1 MSKDGDGIDSA
12 DETESK
18 RARMDNINISPNGSG
33 NMGSNGGYSMEK
45 YLDPNRPFKCEV
57 CKESFTQKNILLVH
71 YNSVSHLH
79 RLKKSL
85 DGQGKHAI
93 TENQPTPEKT
103 PTKGSALEALLGNL
117 GNRGLEK
124 GSSRIGSIGTEE
136 EEYKPFKCN
145 ICKVAYAQGS
155 TLDIHVRSV
164 LHQTK
169 ASKLQELILTG
180 QIDMNKPLIE
190 QPDALSLQEQHKKM
204 INDMLSPK
212 SLNSTGSS
220 GPQTSPTTDS
230 GRLNRTSSPSQR
242 SSTPQ
247 SSPLATMM
255 MNMKQ
260 QQQQGPSTGGNSSDS
275 SPPLELP
282 KSTGTT
288 LPVIPRLPTSSPLNI
303 DQKSSAPSPVLKNL
317 LQNYGID
324 FAKQFGNNKLNSD
337 GNDNDDLMDNKSE
350 KDHRGTPSSVI
361 SNGAADRSTSRAS
374 ASETNEN
381 GSKTTTPQK
390 LLSPPDST
398 PVVPEGLQEALRNA
412 MMNAQLQQT
421 LNNPLMMQMAQLSGG
436 LNPLMA
442 MNLHPPL
449 IPPNLL
455 NQGNNGGVN
464 DNTAALLAQ
473 MFGTGSTQSLPAQQ
487 LPTMSP
493 GMDPKLFALM
503 QASRQMQANESKDLN
518 ENKNQLAQMMSL
530 LQGGK
535 GPADML
541 SQFHPDPNNLLQ
553 LASKMGL
560 SSSKHTGVTL
570 PQNSPSGG
578 MKEKH
583 QSHIAKQSQHPFTA
597 PTPPGLGG
605 NQLPPGLSHSPM
617 PDSSL
622 LMQQQAVSGGASQHD
637 SKRARTRISDD
648 QLKILRSNFDINNSP
663 AEESLNTMAQQ
674 TGLPLK
680 VIKHW
685 FRNTLF
691 KERQKN
697 KDSPYNFANPPSTKL
712 NLEEYEKTGESKVTA
727 LNPDDQAEYGIQQDK
742 HSNSDVDTIKR
753 NCDSPS
759 EEPSSMEDVKNEM
772 KFEESPDPPQ
782 KDNSLFN
789 ALANSKVPSFLTDSL
804 QMAGSDDKG
813 VLSLSRLLALG
824 AGGASI
830 NSNMPSLLPNFPA
843 FPSLNLPPCTT
854 SAFTSAFPNLPV
866 TSASFSKLNLP
877 SVTSSGLQLPASP
890 VMPDQLNSILS
901 KQHQQRPL
909 SPQSVSS
916 QGKRAN
922 RTRFTDY
929 QIKVLQEFFENNAYP
944 KDDDLEYLS
953 KLLGLSP
960 RVIVVW
966 FQNARQKARK
976 VYENQPADGSSPN
989 GTREGGNSGAEDE
1002 AAGRFT
1008 RTSSCNYQCKKCL
1021 LVFQRYYELIRHQK
1035 QHCYKEED
1043 AKKSAQ
1049 AQKAAAVAAAQFQ
1062 GSTQTMN
1069 YSDDSNDAGGKDYE
1083 RTSISSPARSR
1094 SSEGGG
1100 EHTKGDENRYSTE
1113 DRIQSIQHQRNFE
1126 VEEAISKLMH
1136 PLSGLGAYPSD
1147 SPFGILQQQGLVPLP
1162 QHPIR
1167 SRSPLTNDGND
1178 GDLSGDDFLDSESG
1192 ASSGGGGAAMTTTP
1206 NREGKKRKHSLDDCE
1221 DAEGCDD
1228 LTDEALL
1235 HKDKRL
1241 RTTILPEQ
1249 LDFLYQKY
1257 QVESNPSRK
1266 MLEQIAG
1273 DVGLRKRVVQVWF
1286 QNTRARERKGHFRP
1300 SQQFISKK
1308 CPFCA
1313 SVFKVRAALEA
1324 HLTSKHPDQPTS
1336 IVDIDALP
1344 NVNSDGIVSHEE
1356 VNDDVER
1363 IDEKRRNSINNSNS
1377 QRPVLAPSPFTM
1389 SEQIANLLPTGG
1401 SNAFDLQT
1409 SMRKYYEDTMKRFMN
1424 DLGDASKR
1432 SAESMIPKSPQS
1444 ITSPIMPSAPVD
1456 LTATYTF
1463 EDSIDDNQMGGDASD
1478 SDGHNRSVDA
1488 DGNLLQRDNKRFRT
1502 QMSGLQIKMMKA
1514 VFEVYK
1520 TPTMT
1525 ECSNLG
1531 KDIGLQKRVVQVW
1544 FQNARAKEKRA
1555 KLQLQQATGGRDS
1568 DIGASL
1574 QPPTPERCIVCPD
1587 FSYTEGKGC
1596 AVQDHIFTR
1605 NHLEN
1610 LKMALEQGRYEPEA
1624 PGNFLSQAA
1633 VAISGGNNGVLSST
1647 SSPPPTL
1654 SSNIPPSTRDNN
1666 ALQMLQMATQSAT
1679 KASSNTNSLAN
1690 ELMEMSSMQNGRML
1704 MQV

>member
-1 MSKDGDGIDSA
+1 
-12 DETESK
+12 
-18 RARMDNINISPNGSG
+18 
-33 NMGSNGGYSMEK
+33 MEK

-85 DGQGKHAI
+85 DGQGKSAI
-93 TENQPTPEKT
+93 PEAQPTPEKT

-117 GNRGLEK
+117 GNRGGEK
-124 GSSRIGSIGTEE
+124 GNTKLGSLGTED

-169 ASKLQELILTG
+169 ASKLQELILSG

-204 INDMLSPK
+204 ISDMLSPK

-220 GPQTSPTTDS
+220 GPQTSPTADNS
-230 GRLNRTSSPSQR
+230 RLNRTSSPSQR

-260 QQQQGPSTGGNSSDS
+260 QQQGATTTGNSSDS

-282 KSTGTT
+282 KSTSLTPG
-288 LPVIPRLPTSSPLNI
+288 LSSFSPLNI
-303 DQKSSAPSPVLKNL
+303 DQKGSAPSPVLKNL

-324 FAKQFGNNKLNSD
+324 FSKQFGNNKLSSEN
-337 GNDNDDLMDNKSE
+337 NDNNDELVDTKSE
-350 KDHRGTPSSVI
+350 KDHRATPGSVI
-361 SNGAADRSTSRAS
+361 SNGPADRSHSRAS
-374 ASETNEN
+374 ASEPNEN
-381 GSKTTTPQK
+381 GSKTVTPQK
-390 LLSPPDST
+390 VLSPPENT
-398 PVVPEGLQEALRNA
+398 PAVPEGLQEALRNA

-436 LNPLMA
+436 VNPLMA

-455 NQGNNGGVN
+455 KQGSSGAGN
-464 DNTAALLAQ
+464 DNAAAMIAQ
-473 MFGTGSTQSLPAQQ
+473 MFGAGSSQPPLLPQQ
-487 LPTMSP
+487 LPTIPP

-503 QASRQMQANESKDLN
+503 QASRQKQVNDSKDPN
-518 ENKNQLAQMMSL
+518 ENKNQLAQMMNI

-535 GPADML
+535 GHNDIMG
-541 SQFHPDPNNLLQ
+541 QFQPDPQNLLQ

-560 SSSKHTGVTL
+560 NSSKTSGITL
-570 PQNSPSGG
+570 PQSSPGG
-578 MKEKH
+578 GIKEKQQQH
-583 QSHIAKQSQHPFTA
+583 VSKQHSFTA
-597 PTPPGLGG
+597 PPPPGLGG
-605 NQLPPGLSHSPM
+605 PQIHPGLSSSPM
-617 PDSSL
+617 PDSAL
-622 LMQQQAVSGGASQHD
+622 LMQQQAASGAASQQND

-663 AEESLNTMAQQ
+663 AEDALNKMAQQ

-697 KDSPYNFANPPSTKL
+697 KDSPYNFNNPPSTKL
-712 NLEEYEKTGESKVTA
+712 NLEEYEKTGESKVTP
-727 LNPDDQAEYGIQQDK
+727 LNPADQAEYGIQQEK
-742 HSNSDVDTIKR
+742 KGSSDVETIKR
-753 NCDSPS
+753 NCDSPTG
-759 EEPSSMEDVKNEM
+759 EASSIEDVKNEM
-772 KFEESPDPPQ
+772 KFEESPEPPQ
-782 KDNSLFN
+782 KDNSGLLN
-789 ALANSKVPSFLTDSL
+789 AMARTTVSSFLTDSL
-804 QMAGSDDKG
+804 RMAGSDEKG
-813 VLSLSRLLALG
+813 ALSLSRLLALG
-824 AGGASI
+824 AGGASM
-830 NSNMPSLLPNFPA
+830 NSSIPSLLPNFPA
-843 FPSLNLPPCTT
+843 FPTLNIPPSTT
-854 SAFTSAFPNLPV
+854 SAFPSLPV
-866 TSASFSKLNLP
+866 TSASFPKLNLP
-877 SVTSSGLQLPASP
+877 SVTNSSLQLPASP
-890 VMPDQLNSILS
+890 VMPDQLNSMLS
-901 KQHQQRPL
+901 KQNQQRPL

-989 GTREGGNSGAEDE
+989 GDRTGSNASAGAEDE

-1049 AQKAAAVAAAQFQ
+1049 AQKAAAQAAAQFQ
-1062 GSTQTMN
+1062 GNSQSMHF
-1069 YSDDSNDAGGKDYE
+1069 SDDSNGAGGIDCE
-1083 RTSISSPARSR
+1083 RGSITSPACSR

-1100 EHTKGDENRYSTE
+1100 ENAKGDENRYSTE
-1113 DRIQSIQHQRNFE
+1113 DRMQSIQHQRNFE

-1136 PLSGLGAYPSD
+1136 PLSGLGAYPTD

-1167 SRSPLTNDGND
+1167 SRSPLNDDGND
-1178 GDLSGDDFLDSESG
+1178 GDLSGDDFLESESG
-1192 ASSGGGGAAMTTTP
+1192 ASSGGGGAAMTRTP
-1206 NREGKKRKHSLDDCE
+1206 NMEGKKRKHSLDDCE

-1228 LTDEALL
+1228 LSDAALL

-1257 QVESNPSRK
+1257 QIESNPSRK

-1300 SQQFISKK
+1300 SQQFISKR
-1308 CPFCA
+1308 CPFCS
-1313 SVFKVRAALEA
+1313 SVFKVKAALEA

-1344 NVNSDGIVSHEE
+1344 NVNTDGIISSEE
-1356 VNDDVER
+1356 GHDDIER
-1363 IDEKRRNSINNSNS
+1363 LDEKRRNSTNNSS
-1377 QRPVLAPSPFTM
+1377 LPRPILPQSPFTM
-1389 SEQIANLLPTGG
+1389 PEQLANLLPTGG
-1401 SNAFDLQT
+1401 QNVNFDLQN

-1424 DLGDASKR
+1424 DLGDANKR
-1432 SAESMIPKSPQS
+1432 SAESMLPKSPQS
-1444 ITSPIMPSAPVD
+1444 ITSPIVSSAPVD

-1463 EDSIDDNQMGGDASD
+1463 EDSIDDHHMGGDASD
-1478 SDGHNRSVDA
+1478 SDGHNRSMDA
-1488 DGNLLQRDNKRFRT
+1488 DGNLMSNNKRFRT

-1555 KLQLQQATGGRDS
+1555 KLQLQQATGGRDG
-1568 DIGASL
+1568 DLGANF
-1574 QPPTPERCIVCPD
+1574 QPPTPDRCIVCPD
-1587 FSYTEGKGC
+1587 FSYVEGKGC

-1605 NHLEN
+1605 PHLEN
-1610 LKMALEQGRYEPEA
+1610 LKVALEQGRYEPEA
-1624 PGNFLSQAA
+1624 PGTVLSQAA
-1633 VAISGGNNGVLSST
+1633 AAISGGNNGVMSST
-1647 SSPPPTL
+1647 SPPPSLT
-1654 SSNIPPSTRDNN
+1654 SSIPTATRDGN
-1666 ALQMLQMATQSAT
+1666 ALQMLQMATQSAS
-1679 KASSNTNSLAN
+1679 KAAPNSSNLTN

>member
-1 MSKDGDGIDSA
+1 MGG
-12 DETESK
+12 
-18 RARMDNINISPNGSG
+18 
-33 NMGSNGGYSMEK
+33 GSNGGYSWEK

-79 RLKKSL
+79 RLKKSM
-85 DGQGKHAI
+85 DSQGKDSIPEA
-93 TENQPTPEKT
+93 QPTPEKT
-103 PTKGSALEALLGNL
+103 PSKGSALEALLGNL
-117 GNRGLEK
+117 GNRGGEK
-124 GSSRIGSIGTEE
+124 GNTKIGSIGVED

-169 ASKLQELILTG
+169 ASKLQELILSG

-190 QPDALSLQEQHKKM
+190 QPDAHSLQEQHKKM

-220 GPQTSPTTDS
+220 GPQTSPTADS
-230 GRLNRTSSPSQR
+230 GRMNRTSSPSQR

-260 QQQQGPSTGGNSSDS
+260 QQGAVPGDGSSDS
-275 SPPLELP
+275 SPPGSLEHP
-282 KSTGTT
+282 KSSATS
-288 LPVIPRLPTSSPLNI
+288 LPIIPGLTSSSPLNT

-324 FAKQFGNNKLNSD
+324 FTKPFGNNKLNSD
-337 GNDNDDLMDNKSE
+337 AADNSEEMGDNKSE
-350 KDHRGTPSSVI
+350 KDPRGTPSSII

-374 ASETNEN
+374 ASELNEN

-390 LLSPPDST
+390 LLSPPESM
-398 PVVPEGLQEALRNA
+398 PGIPEGLQEALRSA

-421 LNNPLMMQMAQLSGG
+421 LSNPLMMQMAQLSGG

-442 MNLHPPL
+442 MNMHPPL

-455 NQGNNGGVN
+455 KQVNNGGTN
-464 DNTAALLAQ
+464 DNPAALLAQ
-473 MFGTGSTQSLPAQQ
+473 MFNPGSSNSPLPSQQ
-487 LPTMSP
+487 LPCPP
-493 GMDPKLFALM
+493 GMDPKLWALM
-503 QASRQMQANESKDLN
+503 QANRQKQTNESKDMN
-518 ENKNQLAQMMSL
+518 ENKNQLAQMMNI

-535 GPADML
+535 GPSDML
-541 SQFHPDPNNLLQ
+541 NPFQPDPKNLLQ

-560 SSSKHTGVTL
+560 NANKPPGIPHPQSSPV
-570 PQNSPSGG
+570 GG
-578 MKEKH
+578 MKEKQ
-583 QSHIAKQSQHPFTA
+583 QSHIGKPPQHPFAA
-597 PTPPGLGG
+597 PPPPGLGG
-605 NQLPPGLSHSPM
+605 PPLPPGLSSSPM
-617 PDSSL
+617 PEPSL
-622 LMQQQAVSGGASQHD
+622 IMQQQSVGGGAASQQQD

-663 AEESLNTMAQQ
+663 SEEALNKMAQQ

-697 KDSPYNFANPPSTKL
+697 KDSPYNFNNAPTTKL
-712 NLEEYEKTGESKVTA
+712 NLEEYEKTGESKVTP
-727 LNPDDQAEYGIQQDK
+727 LKPEDQAEYGVQQEK
-742 HSNSDVDTIKR
+742 KANSDGDNMKR
-753 NCDSPS
+753 NCDSPV
-759 EEPSSMEDVKNEM
+759 EEVSSNDDIKNEM
-772 KFEESPDPPQ
+772 KYEDSPDSPK
-782 KDNSLFN
+782 KDNSFLS
-789 ALANSKVPSFLTDSL
+789 AIAYSQVPSFLTDSL
-804 QMAGSDDKG
+804 KMAGSDEKG
-813 VLSLSRLLALG
+813 ALNLSRLLALG
-824 AGGASI
+824 AGGAGG
-830 NSNMPSLLPNFPA
+830 NMPSLLPNFPA
-843 FPSLNLPPCTT
+843 FPSLNLPT
-854 SAFTSAFPNLPV
+854 SSNSVFPNLP
-866 TSASFSKLNLP
+866 TSSASFPKLNL
-877 SVTSSGLQLPASP
+877 SSSSNSGLQLPASP

-901 KQHQQRPL
+901 KQNQQQRPL

-989 GTREGGNSGAEDE
+989 GAGNGSNISAGAEDE

-1049 AQKAAAVAAAQFQ
+1049 AQKAAAQAAAQFQ
-1062 GSTQTMN
+1062 GSSQSMN
-1069 YSDDSNDAGGKDYE
+1069 YSDDSNGAGGIDCE
-1083 RTSISSPARSR
+1083 RGSITSPACSR
-1094 SSEGGG
+1094 SSEG
-1100 EHTKGDENRYSTE
+1100 HDKGDDNRFSTE
-1113 DRIQSIQHQRNFE
+1113 ERIHPIPNQRNFE
-1126 VEEAISKLMH
+1126 AEEAISKLMH
-1136 PLSGLGAYPSD
+1136 PLSGLGAYPAD
-1147 SPFGILQQQGLVPLP
+1147 SPFGILQQQGLLPGLP

-1167 SRSPLTNDGND
+1167 SRSPITNEGND

-1192 ASSGGGGAAMTTTP
+1192 ASSGGGNAAMTGTS
-1206 NREGKKRKHSLDDCE
+1206 NKRKHSLDDC
-1221 DAEGCDD
+1221 DDVEGGDD
-1228 LTDEALL
+1228 LSDAALL

-1257 QVESNPSRK
+1257 QNESNPSRK

-1300 SQQFISKK
+1300 SQQFISKR
-1308 CPFCA
+1308 CPFCT
-1313 SVFKVRAALEA
+1313 SIFKVRAALEA

-1344 NVNSDGIVSHEE
+1344 NINSDDINSNEDG
-1356 VNDDVER
+1356 VEQ
-1363 IDEKRRNSINNSNS
+1363 INEKRRGSINNL
-1377 QRPVLAPSPFTM
+1377 QHPALPQSPFPM

-1401 SNAFDLQT
+1401 SNPNAAFDLQS

-1432 SAESMIPKSPQS
+1432 SGENMIPKSPQS
-1444 ITSPIMPSAPVD
+1444 ITSPLLPSAPAD
-1456 LTATYTF
+1456 LGTTYTF
-1463 EDSIDDNQMGGDASD
+1463 EDNMEDNHIGGDASD
-1478 SDGHNRSVDA
+1478 SDGHNKSVDA
-1488 DGNLLQRDNKRFRT
+1488 DGNMLSNNKRFRT

-1555 KLQLQQATGGRDS
+1555 KLQLNQATGGREG
-1568 DIGASL
+1568 DIGA
-1574 QPPTPERCIVCPD
+1574 QFQTPTPDRCVVCPD
-1587 FSYTEGKGC
+1587 FSYVEGKGC

-1610 LKMALEQGRYEPEA
+1610 LKVALEQGRYEPEA
-1624 PGNFLSQAA
+1624 PGNAISQAA
-1633 VAISGGNNGVLSST
+1633 AAISGGNNGVMSSN
-1647 SSPPPTL
+1647 SPPPSL
-1654 SSNIPPSTRDNN
+1654 SANIPSTRDNN
-1666 ALQMLQMATQSAT
+1666 ALQMLQMATQSAA
-1679 KASSNTNSLAN
+1679 KATTNNGSLAN

>member
-1 MSKDGDGIDSA
+1 
-12 DETESK
+12 
-18 RARMDNINISPNGSG
+18 
-33 NMGSNGGYSMEK
+33 MEK

-85 DGQGKHAI
+85 DGQGKVSTIPEA
-93 TENQPTPEKT
+93 QPTPEKT

-117 GNRGLEK
+117 GNRGGEK
-124 GSSRIGSIGTEE
+124 GNTKLGSIGAED

-190 QPDALSLQEQHKKM
+190 QPDAHSLQEQHKKM
-204 INDMLSPK
+204 ISDMLSPK

-220 GPQTSPTTDS
+220 GPQTSPTADS

-242 SSTPQ
+242 SNTPQ

-255 MNMKQ
+255 INMKQ
-260 QQQQGPSTGGNSSDS
+260 QQQGTTTGGSSSES
-275 SPPLELP
+275 SPPLDLP
-282 KSTGTT
+282 KSTGSTVPL
-288 LPVIPRLPTSSPLNI
+288 LPGLTSSSPLSA
-303 DQKSSAPSPVLKNL
+303 DPKTSAPSPVLKNL

-324 FAKQFGNNKLNSD
+324 FSKQFGSNKLNSD
-337 GNDNDDLMDNKSE
+337 SHENNDDIADSKSD
-350 KDHRGTPSSVI
+350 KDPRGTPSSII
-361 SNGAADRSTSRAS
+361 SNGAADRSLSRAS
-374 ASETNEN
+374 ASELNDN
-381 GSKTTTPQK
+381 GSKTATPQK
-390 LLSPPDST
+390 LLSPPDNI
-398 PVVPEGLQEALRNA
+398 PGVPEGLQEALKNA
-412 MMNAQLQQT
+412 MMSAQLQQT

-455 NQGNNGGVN
+455 KQASSGSNS
-464 DNTAALLAQ
+464 DNTAALIAQ
-473 MFGTGSTQSLPAQQ
+473 MMGAGPSQPSLPPQQ
-487 LPTMSP
+487 LPSIPP
-493 GMDPKLFALM
+493 GMDPKLFAFM
-503 QASRQMQANESKDLN
+503 QASRQKQAADSKDLN
-518 ENKNQLAQMMSL
+518 ENKNQLAQMMNI

-535 GPADML
+535 GPSDIL
-541 SQFHPDPNNLLQ
+541 NQFQPDPKNLLQ
-553 LASKMGL
+553 LASKMGIN
-560 SSSKHTGVTL
+560 SSNASGIAL
-570 PQNSPSGG
+570 PQNSPNGAI
-578 MKEKH
+578 KEKQQPH
-583 QSHIAKQSQHPFTA
+583 MPKTPQHPFTA
-597 PTPPGLGG
+597 PPPPGLGG
-605 NQLPPGLSHSPM
+605 HPGMPSSPM
-617 PDSSL
+617 PDTTL
-622 LMQQQAVSGGASQHD
+622 LMQQQGGGSQQHD

-663 AEESLNTMAQQ
+663 AEDALNKMAQQ

-697 KDSPYNFANPPSTKL
+697 KDSPYNFNNPPSTKL
-712 NLEEYEKTGESKVTA
+712 NLEEYEKTGESKVTP
-727 LNPDDQAEYGIQQDK
+727 LNPSDQAEYGIQQEKKAIMDAE
-742 HSNSDVDTIKR
+742 TMKR
-753 NCDSPS
+753 NCDSP
-759 EEPSSMEDVKNEM
+759 PGGSSSTEDVKNEV
-772 KFEESPDPPQ
+772 KFEESPDPPP
-782 KDNSLFN
+782 KDNSLLN
-789 ALANSKVPSFLTDSL
+789 AIAMSKVSSFLTDTL
-804 QMAGSDDKG
+804 HMAGSDEKG
-813 VLSLSRLLALG
+813 ALSLSRLLALG
-824 AGGASI
+824 AGGASV
-830 NSNMPSLLPNFPA
+830 NTTMPSLLPNFPA
-843 FPSLNLPPCTT
+843 FPSLNLPPST
-854 SAFTSAFPNLPV
+854 TSAFPNLPV
-866 TSASFSKLNLP
+866 SSASFPKLP
-877 SVTSSGLQLPASP
+877 SVNNSGLQLPASP
-890 VMPDQLNSILS
+890 VMPDQLNNMLS
-901 KQHQQRPL
+901 KQNHQRPL

-989 GTREGGNSGAEDE
+989 GGNGNGGNANAGAEDE

-1049 AQKAAAVAAAQFQ
+1049 AQKAAAQAAAQFQ
-1062 GSTQTMN
+1062 GNTQSMN
-1069 YSDDSNDAGGKDYE
+1069 YSDDSNGAGGIDCE
-1083 RTSISSPARSR
+1083 RGSITSPACSR

-1100 EHTKGDENRYSTE
+1100 ENVKGDENRYSTE
-1113 DRIQSIQHQRNFE
+1113 ERMQAVPHQRNFE

-1136 PLSGLGAYPSD
+1136 PLSGLGAYPTD
-1147 SPFGILQQQGLVPLP
+1147 SPFGILQQQGLTPLP

-1167 SRSPLTNDGND
+1167 SRSPLTHDGND

-1192 ASSGGGGAAMTTTP
+1192 ASSGGGGAAMTMTP
-1206 NREGKKRKHSLDDCE
+1206 NREGNKRKHSLDDCE

-1228 LTDEALL
+1228 LSDAALL

-1300 SQQFISKK
+1300 NQQFINKR
-1308 CPFCA
+1308 CPFCP

-1344 NVNSDGIVSHEE
+1344 NVNADLIVSSEE
-1356 VNDDVER
+1356 GNDDLER
-1363 IDEKRRNSINNSNS
+1363 IDDKRRNSTNNSNS
-1377 QRPVLAPSPFTM
+1377 QRPGMPQSPFTM
-1389 SEQIANLLPTGG
+1389 SEHIASLLPTGAGGLG
-1401 SNAFDLQT
+1401 SAFDLQS

-1432 SAESMIPKSPQS
+1432 SGEGVIPKSPQS
-1444 ITSPIMPSAPVD
+1444 LTSPLLPSAPVD

-1463 EDSIDDNQMGGDASD
+1463 EDSIDDNHMGGDASD

-1488 DGNLLQRDNKRFRT
+1488 DGNLLSNNKRFRT

-1555 KLQLQQATGGRDS
+1555 KLQLQQATGGRDG
-1568 DIGASL
+1568 DMGASF
-1574 QPPTPERCIVCPD
+1574 QPPTPDRCVVCPD
-1587 FSYTEGKGC
+1587 FSYVDGKGC

-1605 NHLEN
+1605 KHLEN
-1610 LKMALEQGRYEPEA
+1610 LKIALEQGRYEPEA
-1624 PGNFLSQAA
+1624 PGTAISQAA
-1633 VAISGGNNGVLSST
+1633 AAISGGNNGILSS
-1647 SSPPPTL
+1647 SSPPPSL
-1654 SSNIPPSTRDNN
+1654 SAGIPAATRDSN
-1666 ALQMLQMATQSAT
+1666 ALQMLQMATQSASKPT
-1679 KASSNTNSLAN
+1679 SNSNTLTN
-1690 ELMEMSSMQNGRML
+1690 ELMEMSSLQNGRML